1 MKLNSIYFNN
11 NALAVIL
18 LIVRIF
24 IGFAMLTHGYPKLQ
38 QLLSG
43 ADIQFF
49 NIFGLGQKL
58 SLILAVFAEVVCS
71 LFLILGLFTRT
82 FVVPLI
88 ITMAVAGFIV
98 HSADSFA
105 TRELAFVYL
114 SIYLIVFVL
123 GGGNY
128 SIDAL
133 MNQKKN
139 LKY

>member
-49 NIFGLGQKL
+49 NLFGLGQKL